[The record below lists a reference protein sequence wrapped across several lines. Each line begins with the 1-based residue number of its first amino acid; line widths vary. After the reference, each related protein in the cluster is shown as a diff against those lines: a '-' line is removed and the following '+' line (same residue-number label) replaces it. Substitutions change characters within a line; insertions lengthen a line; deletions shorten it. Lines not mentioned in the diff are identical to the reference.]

1 MSATRAYNR
10 GHKKRVNWLSC
21 KWCECDS
28 STQRETCIVGVWRVL
43 KKRSIVEENVATIDK
58 ERKKVRNEKK
68 WMPIMTLIGGSTSL
82 VSQCSPSWDEGSILQ
97 IYIRKSHLKRY
108 CDGKWCLNLEG
119 NYLQEAFKKP
129 ELCFTREEWKKKELV
144 EEASSYY
151 TENKTFGKFILD
163 FQLVER
169 EIGEDALNGC
179 SSNLDKSF
187 SRFDL
192 EIV

>member
-1 MSATRAYNR
+1 MSATTAYNR
-10 GHKKRVNWLSC
+10 GRKKKVNWLSC

-58 ERKKVRNEKK
+58 ERKKVRYEKK

-129 ELCFTREEWKKKELV
+129 ELCFTQRRMEEERTCWR
-144 EEASSYY
+144 S
-151 TENKTFGKFILD
+151 FFILHWKWN
-163 FQLVER
+163 FW
-169 EIGEDALNGC
+169 EIHSG
-179 SSNLDKSF
+179 F
-187 SRFDL
+187 SAGGKRDRRRCT
-192 EIV
+192 EWM